1 MSKLNKEVKIV
12 DKYRLIHWLNI
23 RKTTVEVLNELLA
36 NKINQKISFDDFEY
50 LNMYTATEIAEVL
63 SVPVSNILINPEAP
77 SFLFSSKQDLEKT
90 KRPIIEA
97 P

>member
-63 SVPVSNILINPEAP
+63 SVPVSNILI
-77 SFLFSSKQDLEKT
+77 KT
-90 KRPIIEA
+90 CNQNLI
-97 P
+97 

>member
-36 NKINQKISFDDFEY
+36 NKINQK
-50 LNMYTATEIAEVL
+50 
-63 SVPVSNILINPEAP
+63 
-77 SFLFSSKQDLEKT
+77 
-90 KRPIIEA
+90 
-97 P
+97 